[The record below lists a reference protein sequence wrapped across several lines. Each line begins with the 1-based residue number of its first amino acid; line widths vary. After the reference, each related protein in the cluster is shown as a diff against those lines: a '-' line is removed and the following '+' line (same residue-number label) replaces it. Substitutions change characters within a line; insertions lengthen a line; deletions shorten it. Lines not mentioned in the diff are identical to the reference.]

1 MELTK
6 AQENQIIAAVKEAGR
21 YILTAHDIRR
31 GIIAKPG
38 DDNFVT
44 EYDIGAQ
51 RMLMKRLSDVV
62 SGAPFPLQK
71 KQMYLLIH
79 LQIILPTTPTTA
91 LSLLSIL
98 LTGRRISSYG
108 YRKSAISVAYVFG
121 GTVVSGCVYDPLP

>member
-62 SGAPFPLQK
+62 PGARFL
-71 KQMYLLIH
+71 
-79 LQIILPTTPTTA
+79 
-91 LSLLSIL
+91 
-98 LTGRRISSYG
+98 RRSRCI
-108 YRKSAISVAYVFG
+108 
-121 GTVVSGCVYDPLP
+121 C